1 MHRRSVVEL
10 GLSAL
15 TFVLASVS
23 AGQGTAWA
31 CMAAPPEH
39 HWVRIA
45 EESAVITYDSATKTE
60 HFIRRASFES
70 DVADF
75 GFLVP
80 VPTKPTLTEA
90 DPAIFERIEGLTR
103 PKLVY
108 THHVSGI
115 DPMPLVLSMFLL
127 RSSKSEAIP
136 LASQVHVL
144 DEVTVAGYDAVVLEA
159 SSATALA
166 DWLTQHGYAKGPE
179 VLEWVAPYVEKKWLL
194 TAFRIAPKDAGSS
207 AAKHIG
213 SGTVDIAFQTDAPF
227 YPYREPA
234 SMRTG
239 AKTSRSLAVYFFG
252 AERVKGV
259 LGEKASWA
267 GSETFAKR
275 LDVDVAGVPGGTSG
289 KVLSAF
295 VDRSS
300 PRPGTDEVFF
310 RRADSQDERIPPP
323 IEIAIADKIPVPID
337 VVLLLG
343 IPLFFLGRAIRKR
356 REGDGSK

>member
-1 MHRRSVVEL
+1 MGVSTLTLV
-10 GLSAL
+10 LS
-15 TFVLASVS
+15 TLA
-23 AGQGTAWA
+23 GHGAWA

-45 EESAVITYDSATKTE
+45 EESAVITYDAASKTE
-60 HFIRRASFES
+60 HFVRRASFES

-90 DPAIFERIEGLTR
+90 DPAIFDRIEELTR

-115 DPMPLVLSMFLL
+115 DPMPLVLSLFLL
-127 RSSKSEAIP
+127 RRQSGASS

-159 SSATALA
+159 SSAAALA

-179 VLEWVAPYVEKKWLL
+179 VLDWVAPYVEKKWLL
-194 TAFRIAPKDAGSS
+194 TAFRIAPKNAGSS
-207 AAKHIG
+207 AAKRIG
-213 SGTVDIAFQTDAPF
+213 SGTVDIAFQTDTPF
-227 YPYREPA
+227 YPYREPT
-234 SMRTG
+234 SMRSGST
-239 AKTSRSLAVYFFG
+239 KTSRSLAVYFFG

-275 LDVDVAGVPGGTSG
+275 LDADVPGVPGGTAG

-310 RRADSQDERIPPP
+310 RRADTQDERIPPP
-323 IEIAIADKIPVPID
+323 IEIAIGDKIPVPID

-356 REGDGSK
+356 REDRSK